1 MRALILAPALLI
13 LTSCS
18 VLDTSFYDSNESMLA
33 VEVRHEVENMKCG
46 PKTYIF
52 SVQETVNKLQL
63 YTESKGS
70 KDIYKL
76 VSKMKETSDGLKED
90 MKPIFCS
97 LKKKALQ
104 QQSKSI
110 ATAIMGRW

>member
-1 MRALILAPALLI
+1 MRNLILLPLLFT
-13 LTSCS
+13 LSSCS

-33 VEVRHEVENMKCG
+33 VEVRHEIEIMECG
-46 PKTYIF
+46 PKTYVF
-52 SVQETVNKLQL
+52 SVQESVNKLHL
-63 YTESKGS
+63 YSESKGS

-110 ATAIMGRW
+110 ASAIMGRF